1 MAKKPARAA
10 PPRAPF
16 DYGPLAVAAAAVV
29 AFLPALSGGFVWDDF
44 DYVKNNPI
52 LHAEGGAMLAR
63 LASLV
68 VVGNYHPLTMASFVL
83 DNALAGPGP
92 LIFHV
97 TNVALHAANA
107 VLVGWLL
114 AGLGARRDAAW
125 AGALLWAVH
134 PLRVE
139 SVAWISGRK
148 DVLSTFFFLWAS
160 LLYLR
165 HARAE
170 GAARRSYAYTLV
182 LFACAVLS
190 KATAVAFVPV
200 AFLFDWFVDRP
211 VTRKTLLEKLP
222 FAAVAL
228 GAGWM
233 AIRAQATAGALPVG
247 EGANFPGRVAI
258 ACYGLAFYV
267 VKTVAPWGLSALYP
281 YPSPAGTLPK
291 GSIVAVVA
299 VALGS
304 VFLVWLARKARFA
317 VLAAGF
323 FLATVALVL
332 QLFPVGGAVAADR
345 YAYLPAVGFSIAIA
359 FAIGRAP
366 LRRGLI
372 AAIVAFVVGLA
383 GATWVRCAAW
393 HDAISLWNDVLT
405 KYPDAALAHQNRGV
419 AFAEMGNHRAAIAD
433 YDAALA
439 VNPRYADALANRGG
453 SKADLG
459 ELDAAFADLQEAIR
473 IDPARATYRFNLG
486 LVLGDLGRWDE
497 ALASLTEAIR
507 LKPDF
512 AAAYLNRALALEQA
526 GRAAEGVRDV
536 QRAKALGYP
545 VSPAV
550 ERRFR

>member
-1 MAKKPARAA
+1 MAKKPARTA
-10 PPRAPF
+10 PTRAPF
-16 DYGPLAVAAAAVV
+16 DYGPFAVAAAAVI

-52 LHAEGGAMLAR
+52 LHATGGAMLAR
-63 LASLV
+63 LTSLV
-68 VVGNYHPLTMASFVL
+68 VVGNYHPLTMASFVI

-92 LIFHV
+92 LVFHV
-97 TNVALHAANA
+97 TNVILHAANA
-107 VLVGWLL
+107 VLLGWLL
-114 AGLGARRDAAW
+114 SALGARRDAAW

-148 DVLSTFFFLWAS
+148 DVLSTFFFLWAG

-165 HARAE
+165 RARDG
-170 GAARRSYAYTLV
+170 GAARRSYVYSLL

-200 AFLFDWFVDRP
+200 ASLFDWFANRP
-211 VTRKTLLEKLP
+211 VTRKTLLEKTP
-222 FAAVAL
+222 FVALAL

-233 AIRAQATAGALPVG
+233 AIRAQATAGALPLG
-247 EGANFPGRVAI
+247 EEANLPGRVAI

-291 GSIVAVVA
+291 GSIAAVLA
-299 VALGS
+299 VALGGI
-304 VFLVWLARKARFA
+304 LLIWLGRKARFP
-317 VLAAGF
+317 VFAAGF
-323 FLATVALVL
+323 YLATVALVL

-345 YAYLPAVGFSIAIA
+345 YAYLPAAGFSIAIA

-372 AAIVAFVVGLA
+372 AVLLAAAVGLA

-393 HDAISLWNDVLT
+393 HDAMSLWNDVLA
-405 KYPDAALAHQNRGV
+405 KHPDAALAHQNRGV
-419 AFAEMGNHRAAIAD
+419 AFAAMGDHRAAIAD
-433 YDAALA
+433 YDAALT

-459 ELDAAFADLQEAIR
+459 ELDGALTDLEEAIR
-473 IDPARATYRFNLG
+473 IDPGRATYRFNLG

-507 LKPDF
+507 LQ
-512 AAAYLNRALALEQA
+512 NR
-526 GRAAEGVRDV
+526 
-536 QRAKALGYP
+536 
-545 VSPAV
+545 S
-550 ERRFR
+550 